1 MSINSR
7 FAVAVHILTLLDYA
21 SDQRMSSEMIAG
33 SVNTNPVVIRRIMG
47 QLNRAGLIATSPGVA
62 GASLTRKASAI
73 TLLDVYA
80 AVQQEN
86 RDELFAIHDNPNPAC
101 QVGRSIQ
108 GALESSFKQ
117 AQTAMERELAR
128 MTIADL
134 TAQMGED
141 EENA

>member
-7 FAVAVHILTLLDYA
+7 FAVAVHILTLLEYA

-33 SVNTNPVVIRRIMG
+33 SVNTNPVVIRRIIG

-62 GASLTRKASAI
+62 GASLTRNASAI

-86 RDELFAIHDNPNPAC
+86 RDDLFAIHDNPNPAC
-101 QVGRSIQ
+101 QVGRNIQ
-108 GALESSFKQ
+108 GALERSFKE
-117 AQTAMERELAR
+117 AQTAMEQELAR
-128 MTIADL
+128 TTIADL
-134 TAQMGED
+134 SARMGQD
-141 EENA
+141 GENA